1 MRRALVLL
9 AAVALVVVLVI
20 GLTQASHDST
30 PSGSAAR
37 FDLGQ
42 AQRRLAS
49 APPPLAS
56 LYRQANQIL
65 GGGRTAFEHRV
76 AQLKG
81 HPVVV
86 NKWASWCIPCRA
98 EFPLLESTA
107 AQRGKTVAFLG
118 VNSNDKRPA
127 AEGFLRQR
135 PLPYPSYED
144 PHESIARSI
153 EAPANSPITV
163 FLDRRGKIAFI
174 HPGSFRSEAE
184 LNADIDRYLKP

>member
-20 GLTQASHDST
+20 GLTQASRKSEPT
-30 PSGSAAR
+30 GTAAR
-37 FDLGQ
+37 FDLAQ

-49 APPPLAS
+49 APPPLS
-56 LYRQANQIL
+56 GLYRQANRLL
-65 GGGRTAFEHRV
+65 GGGHSAFKRRLAE
-76 AQLKG
+76 LNG

-86 NKWASWCIPCRA
+86 NKWASWCVPCRA
-98 EFPLLESTA
+98 EFPLLENVA
-107 AQRGKTVAFLG
+107 AQRGTTVAFVG
-118 VNSNDKRPA
+118 VNSDDKRPA
-127 AEGFLRQR
+127 ALGFLRQR

-153 EAPANSPITV
+153 EAPANMPITV
-163 FLDRRGKIAFI
+163 FVDRRGKIAFI

-184 LNADIDRYLKP
+184 LTGDIDRYLKQ

>member
-20 GLTQASHDST
+20 GLTQASHKSAPQGT
-30 PSGSAAR
+30 PAR
-37 FDLGQ
+37 FDLAQ
-42 AQRRLAS
+42 ARRRLQS
-49 APPPLAS
+49 APAPLAG
-56 LYRQANQIL
+56 LYRQANQLL
-65 GGGRTAFEHRV
+65 GGGRQAFQRRLARLE
-76 AQLKG
+76 G

-98 EFPLLESTA
+98 EFPLLENVA
-107 AQRGKTVAFLG
+107 ARRGTTVAFLG
-118 VNSNDKRPA
+118 VNSNDQRPA
-127 AEGFLRQR
+127 ALGFLRRR

-163 FLDRRGKIAFI
+163 FVDRRGHIAFI

-184 LNADIDRYLKP
+184 LAGDIDRYLKP

>member
-20 GLTQASHDST
+20 GLTQASHNSP
-30 PSGSAAR
+30 PSSSAAR

-42 AQRRLAS
+42 AQRRLAQ

-65 GGGRTAFEHRV
+65 GGGRTAFERRIG
-76 AQLKG
+76 QLKG
-81 HPVVV
+81 HPVVI
-86 NKWASWCIPCRA
+86 NKWASWCVPCRA
-98 EFPLLESTA
+98 EFPMLESTA
-107 AQRGKTVAFLG
+107 ARRGRTVAFVG
-118 VNSNDKRPA
+118 VNGSDKRPA
-127 AEGFLRQR
+127 AAAFLRQR

-144 PHESIARSI
+144 PHEAIARSI
-153 EAPANSPITV
+153 EAPANYPITV
-163 FLDRRGKIAFI
+163 FLDRRGHTAFI

-184 LNADIDRYLKP
+184 LNADIDRYLQP

>member
-9 AAVALVVVLVI
+9 AAAALVVVLVI
-20 GLTQASHDST
+20 GLTQASHDSP
-30 PSGSAAR
+30 PSGSPAR
-37 FDLGQ
+37 FHLGQ
-42 AQRRLAS
+42 AQRKLAG
-49 APPPLAS
+49 APPPLAG

-65 GGGRTAFEHRV
+65 GGGRQAFERRI

-86 NKWASWCIPCRA
+86 NKWASWCTPCRA
-98 EFPLLESTA
+98 EFPMLEDVATK
-107 AQRGKTVAFLG
+107 RGTKVAFLG
-118 VNSNDKRPA
+118 VNGTDKRPA
-127 AEGFLRQR
+127 AEKFLRQR

-144 PHESIARSI
+144 PRESISRSI
-153 EAPANSPITV
+153 EAPSNYPITV
-163 FLDRRGKIAFI
+163 FFDRHGKIAFI